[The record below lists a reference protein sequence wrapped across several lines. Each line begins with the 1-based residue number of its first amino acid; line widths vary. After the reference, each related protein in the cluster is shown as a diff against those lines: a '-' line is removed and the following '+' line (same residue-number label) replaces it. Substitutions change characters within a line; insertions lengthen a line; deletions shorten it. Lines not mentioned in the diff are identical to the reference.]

1 MKNFGIFGEINRKN
15 FGIFG
20 GNKRK
25 NFGKLKKRLFLQ
37 PKPNTKNRL

>member
-1 MKNFGIFGEINRKN
+1 MKNFGIFGGNNRKN

-25 NFGKLKKRLFLQ
+25 NFGKLKKKTIFA
-37 PKPNTKNRL
+37 TKTKYEK

>member
-1 MKNFGIFGEINRKN
+1 MKNFGIFGGINRKN

-25 NFGKLKKRLFLQ
+25 NFGKFKKKTIFA
-37 PKPNTKNRL
+37 TKTKYEK

>member
-1 MKNFGIFGEINRKN
+1 MKNFGIFGGINRKN

-25 NFGKLKKRLFLQ
+25 NFGKLKKKTIFA
-37 PKPNTKNRL
+37 TKTKYEK

>member
-25 NFGKLKKRLFLQ
+25 NFGKLKKKTIFA
-37 PKPNTKNRL
+37 TKTKYEK